1 LRLRIVAYVRNPFL
15 ANVKDVSNPIP
26 LELPVT
32 TATFW
37 LADKEGA
44 MYYSL

>member
-1 LRLRIVAYVRNPFL
+1 MVAYVRKPLL
-15 ANVKDVSNPIP
+15 ANVSDVSNPIP

-37 LADKEGA
+37 LAEDNEDA
-44 MYYSL
+44 TYYSL